1 MRIVKEAQE
10 RKQEILNAAQDLFA
24 KKGYE
29 ATSTGDILQVVG
41 IARGTLYYHFPTK
54 EAILDEVVIR
64 FTDSLISRAKQV
76 ASKKELP
83 LLDRIT
89 LTMTALNA
97 NDELGLSLMH
107 ELHKKENIL
116 LHEKVNERLLGN
128 VVAIFTDLIEEGN
141 GSGLFKVAYP
151 KETAEMIMTYSQLA
165 FDQENGTSR
174 LEAFIDNVEKLLCMP
189 KGAMAECISK
199 IFE

>member
-1 MRIVKEAQE
+1 MRIVKEATE
-10 RKQEILNAAQDLFA
+10 RRQEILNAAQDLFA

-29 ATSTGDILQVVG
+29 ATSTGDILERVG

-64 FTDSLISRAKQV
+64 FTDSLVSKARKV
-76 ASKKELP
+76 AENREIP

-97 NDELGLSLMH
+97 DNELGRSLMD
-107 ELHKKENIL
+107 ELHKKENII
-116 LHEKVNERLLGN
+116 LHTKVNERLLGN
-128 VVAIFTDLIEEGN
+128 VVAIFTVLIEEGN
-141 GSGLFKVAYP
+141 DSGLFKVAYP
-151 KETAEMIMTYSQLA
+151 SETAEMIMTYSQAA
-165 FDQENGTSR
+165 FDHEGGSGK
-174 LEAFIDNVEKLLCMP
+174 LYGFIDNVEKLLCVP
-189 KGAMAECISK
+189 KGTMEACIAK